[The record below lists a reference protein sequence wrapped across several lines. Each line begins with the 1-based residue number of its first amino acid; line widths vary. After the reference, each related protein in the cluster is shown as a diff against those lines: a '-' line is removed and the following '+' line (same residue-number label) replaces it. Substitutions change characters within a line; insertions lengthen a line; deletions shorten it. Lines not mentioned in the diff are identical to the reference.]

1 MPRTNHLMRGLA
13 PTHPGELLRDVIL
26 PAIGRPNTEIAQALH
41 VSRQTL
47 QDILAQKQSVTPQ
60 MALRLGKLA
69 GNGPDL
75 WLNMQREFD
84 LAAAEKELGAELED
98 IPTLDAAK

>member
-1 MPRTNHLMRGLA
+1 MRGLA
-13 PTHPGELLRDVIL
+13 PTHPGVLLRDVVL
-26 PAIGRPNTEIAQALH
+26 PAIGKDNTEIAEALH

-47 QDILAQKQSVTPQ
+47 QAILAEKQAVTPQ

-75 WLNMQREFD
+75 WLNMQRAYD
-84 LAAAEKELGAELED
+84 LAIAEKELGAELDE
-98 IPTLDAAK
+98 IPTLTEAV